1 MLRKKVV
8 RLEFHDGWAALAL
21 AIYIVGGLICWVL
34 ASIGW
39 EGSPSKRAELYAWL
53 TGVSLFLVGVMVVNA
68 ISWSSSY
75 DHKDDRTATV
85 AEVVG
90 KFGLTS
96 GDEYPLVLGSRVSG
110 SKGEGSVSGGF
121 FSISGSMS
129 VQPATATS
137 VSFQNGNA
145 SYILELPTSKITF
158 VQDANHAPTVKLYLK
173 NLDVHSSGLDGSD
186 GTSVVYSYGECRVA
200 VVNFWLNCVKPT
212 TAVTVHLDDA
222 VQRRG
227 LSPVVADNFDSAT
240 ITLTP
245 EMYKQLLG

>member
-1 MLRKKVV
+1 MV
-8 RLEFHDGWAALAL
+8 RLEFHDAWAGLAL
-21 AIYIVGGLICWVL
+21 AIYIVGGLICWAL

-39 EGSPSKRAELYAWL
+39 HGSPSKRAELYAWL
-53 TGVSLFLVGVMVVNA
+53 TGISLFLAGIVVVNV

-75 DHKDDRTATV
+75 SYKGDRTATV
-85 AEVVG
+85 SEVAG
-90 KFGLTS
+90 TFGLRS
-96 GDEYPLVLGSRVSG
+96 GSEYPLVLGSRVGG
-110 SKGEGSVSGGF
+110 SKGEGSFSGNF
-121 FSISGSMS
+121 FHISGSMS

-158 VQDANHAPTVKLYLK
+158 VQDASHTPTVKLYLK
-173 NLDVHSSGLDGSD
+173 NLDVHARGLDGSD
-186 GTSVVYSYGECRVA
+186 GTSAAYDYGECRVV

-212 TAVTVHLDDA
+212 LARTIHLDDA

-240 ITLTP
+240 VTLTP

>member
-1 MLRKKVV
+1 M
-8 RLEFHDGWAALAL
+8 EFHDSWAVLAL
-21 AIYIVGGLICWVL
+21 FIYVVGGLICWAL
-34 ASIGW
+34 ACFGW
-39 EGSPSKRAELYAWL
+39 ENSPSKRSTLYSWV
-53 TGVSLFLVGVMVVNA
+53 TGVSLFLVGVVVVNVIA
-68 ISWSSSY
+68 WSSSY
-75 DHKDDRTATV
+75 SGKQDRTATV
-85 AEVVG
+85 SEVAG

-96 GDEYPLVLGSRVSG
+96 GSEYPLVLGSRIGG

-137 VSFQNGNA
+137 VNFQDGNA

-158 VQDANHAPTVKLYLK
+158 VQDASHAPTVKLYLK

-186 GTSVVYSYGECRVA
+186 GTSVVYSYGECRVT

-212 TAVTVHLDDA
+212 TATTIRLNDV

-240 ITLTP
+240 VTLTP
-245 EMYKQLLG
+245 EAYKQLLG